1 MTQVPVRKFVQK
13 AGKNQGAPP
22 LAESRRL
29 LSYSHLFLT
38 PRLPRFP
45 ISGEGVPG
53 PMLMVDSPKELLR
66 VRGDEDPKLWR

>member
-1 MTQVPVRKFVQK
+1 MTQAPARETAECCKRI
-13 AGKNQGAPP
+13 QGAPP

-45 ISGEGVPG
+45 TSGEGVLG
-53 PMLMVDSPKELLR
+53 AMLMVDSPKELLR
-66 VRGDEDPKLWR
+66 ARGDADPKLWR